1 MKFSNKTLRNIFT
14 ISSSF
19 TIHNPFLN
27 AHCAVRCASFWCNLF
42 DLCQW
47 FLQESN
53 CRHVYYSK
61 FTSYLLIMSKV
72 VWNLLSCHSL
82 LNIHKLQT
90 KRKRHCC
97 HFIAYWVGVFL
108 RSKQL
113 SRAFPLFKCQ
123 CFQSHV
129 KVHIYFKH
137 LKFFAFLVTRTSVL
151 SCLLLCLMIM
161 YSQRYLHKN
170 WTLYCWRTGS
180 ASFLQWFVANSC
192 ATFAIK
198 IPLILTHFLFISLN
212 DSSLLVF
219 LLRAVYSYIIMRHVR
234 FNNEEIYLRISIH
247 RIDRIDV
254 CVGVMLISTACSCR
268 VNVPHHCSITWGKY
282 RWC

>member
-1 MKFSNKTLRNIFT
+1 MNVQSFRASKSLSQLSFKNFLQIQVKFSNKTLSNIFT
-14 ISSSF
+14 SSSSF

-27 AHCAVRCASFWCNLF
+27 AYCAVRCASFWCNLF

-90 KRKRHCC
+90 KRQRHCC

-108 RSKQL
+108 WSKQL

-137 LKFFAFLVTRTSVL
+137 LNNFRLPCHADVSSVL
-151 SCLLLCLMIM
+151 S
-161 YSQRYLHKN
+161 
-170 WTLYCWRTGS
+170 
-180 ASFLQWFVANSC
+180 A
-192 ATFAIK
+192 
-198 IPLILTHFLFISLN
+198 
-212 DSSLLVF
+212 
-219 LLRAVYSYIIMRHVR
+219 AVSDDHV
-234 FNNEEIYLRISIH
+234 
-247 RIDRIDV
+247 
-254 CVGVMLISTACSCR
+254 
-268 VNVPHHCSITWGKY
+268 
-282 RWC
+282 